1 MAGLALILSSIALV
15 FAYLAYRNTGGS
27 TDEMKTKIEDLGITT
42 ENFREKTADALV
54 RIEKL
59 IRGEGPKEEE
69 KEPVQEEKAE
79 EETTPQA

>member
-1 MAGLALILSSIALV
+1 MAGLALILSIIALV

-42 ENFREKTADALV
+42 DNFREKTADTLV

-59 IRGEGPKEEE
+59 IRGEGSKEEE
-69 KEPVQEEKAE
+69 KEPAQEQEKPGE
-79 EETTPQA
+79 E